1 MNTLTGRSDRRAGFP
16 SVARL
21 AVISTLAMLAA
32 CERPPV
38 DVVQGG
44 YRGTGRVTLI
54 NPRMDALQAPN
65 NRVPPPLPAAPTAGP
80 LAGSVYK
87 NVQVLKDLNIAQ
99 FARVMV
105 AMTQWVAPPDQSC
118 GYCHSVAN
126 MASDQRYTKVVA
138 RRMLQMV
145 RHINSDWKSHVGATG
160 VTCYTCHRG
169 HVVPQQVWFES
180 PGESAGGG
188 MTAANPDLYSP
199 LATIGGSSLPYD
211 PFTPYLL
218 HAMPIRVNS
227 TGALPDGNRSS
238 IQQTETTYALMMHMS
253 TALGVNCDYCHNTR
267 STPIW
272 STSTPKRVTAW
283 YGIRMARELNVDYM
297 TPLTAT
303 FPTARRGVLGDV
315 AKIDCAT
322 CHQGIFKPLYGV
334 SMAKDYPE
342 LEGTMTPPAPAATP
356 AASAGSAPSGAS
368 GGATTR

>member
-1 MNTLTGRSDRRAGFP
+1 MNTLKRRTDRRARFAP
-16 SVARL
+16 VAQL
-21 AVISTLAMLAA
+21 AVISALMLLAG

-38 DVVQGG
+38 EVVQSG
-44 YRGTGRVTLI
+44 YRGTGMDTLI

-65 NRVPPPLPAAPTAGP
+65 NRVPPALPPAPTAGP
-80 LAGSVYK
+80 LAGTIYK
-87 NVQVLKDLNIAQ
+87 NVQVLKDLNVAQ

-145 RHINSDWKSHVGATG
+145 RHINTDWKSHVGATG

-180 PGESAGGG
+180 PGESARGG
-188 MTAANPDLYSP
+188 MITANPDLYSP

-227 TGALPDGNRSS
+227 TQALPNGNASS
-238 IQQTETTYALMMHMS
+238 IQQTEKTYALMVHMS

-297 TPLTAT
+297 TPLTST
-303 FPTARRGVLGDV
+303 FPAARRGVLGDV

-342 LEGTMTPPAPAATP
+342 LQGVMAAPAAAP
-356 AASAGSAPSGAS
+356 APTASAGSAPSGAT
-368 GGATTR
+368 GGATRR